1 MQGNSDENNQSVYQH
16 LSTQLEAV
24 NELLKPEYRSILQTM
39 VKFLQLRQLMSEI
52 SPSSNGTF
60 HISSIPSSSGQHQSC
75 DLQTF
80 IRAVSP
86 ACNDAE
92 RNFLY
97 QLQNTRQTLQMLETL
112 QAIQNLGGEP
122 SSDNFLL
129 NFLTPSQQSLFKQ
142 FQKQE

>member
-1 MQGNSDENNQSVYQH
+1 MQNNYDENNQPFCQH
-16 LSTQLEAV
+16 LNTQLEAV
-24 NELLKPEYRSILQTM
+24 NELLKPEYRNILQTM
-39 VKFLQLRQLMSEI
+39 VKFLQLRQLISEI
-52 SPSSNGTF
+52 SPTTNGTF
-60 HISSIPSSSGQHQSC
+60 HISSIPSASGQNQTC

-86 ACNDAE
+86 VCNDAE

-112 QAIQNLGGEP
+112 QAIQNLGGD
-122 SSDNFLL
+122 SSSENILL
-129 NFLTPSQQSLFKQ
+129 NFLTPSQQSLFRQ